1 MTRYTPV
8 DDAVFPT
15 AKWHQAINYMSALTP
30 WWASFISKFHIKP
43 TSNIGGIV
51 LNKDLD
57 AFVDPIY
64 IHRTPLP
71 VIASRMEYACE
82 HASRRMDLRLTI
94 DKNHHESSRLAQ
106 MAKSMEIYDSMQEV
120 RAQTNYPDFRREIL
134 HAFGPD
140 AENHLGKIT
149 IPPIPDGAVTPQNW
163 GLPPLQAAETYYQL
177 LKDIDKAL
185 KQALPPAEN
194 PEDTQEDKT
203 RTTNPGGTGNESDD
217 TEKNLADNPDN
228 ARGSDDEQPQS
239 QEPHEEGQE
248 ENHADNN
255 PSPNDQQPVPD
266 PGVQED
272 GAETKAGNRNDGE
285 SGAGS
290 ADTKST
296 NGGDAEASGSDAAAS
311 DTTNLGGEPNDNT
324 TPQEDTGGNSTTNPG
339 MPGAPGTN
347 NDGGEH
353 GTDDTGNQQAE
364 NNNRD
369 TSGQSNSEGAQG
381 QDDDPSGESPEEGQ
395 SETPDGQAGA
405 SGDIGG
411 SNGAPGSADT
421 HSGSGSP
428 NSGGASNSVG
438 GGADTNTGNNTGA
451 GEPQAGQGQPTPPGN
466 DAAGA
471 PGVDGVP
478 DMLQGSSSIMERL
491 AETATNETWFD
502 ATNHDDLKHD
512 YAHPGAERQPSEMEF
527 NEVIKELTEDIKKAA
542 TSISGGGTGRPSET
556 VTQWAIK
563 ELKKSK
569 THWTRQLNRIISRAA
584 SGAIMNGQT
593 DMTYAKRNLNQQE
606 GMPLMMGMVTYA
618 PEYTVLI
625 DASPSMIPHMETTIA
640 ECVNI
645 VQSVM
650 RIHATPITFAVAD
663 TEVRYVEQSINPFKK
678 GMDQN
683 RWATTYFGGTD
694 LGHIITETL
703 TKGIKYKRRRYPK
716 PQLAIIV
723 TDCLF
728 EWPEPEKTKLPH
740 KYANVIVAS
749 TLPMEKLTKGR
760 ATGFTFP
767 KWLQEGKNFIEIGDG
782 I

>member
-1 MTRYTPV
+1 MTSYTPV

-57 AFVDPIY
+57 AFVDPVY
-64 IHRTPLP
+64 IHKTPLP

-94 DKNHHESSRLAQ
+94 DKNHHEMSRLAQ

-185 KQALPPAEN
+185 KQAPPPAEK
-194 PEDTQEDKT
+194 PEDTQEDKP
-203 RTTNPGGTGNESDD
+203 RTTNPGGTGDEGDN
-217 TEKNLADNPDN
+217 TEETPADNPNSAADSTD
-228 ARGSDDEQPQS
+228 RQPP
-239 QEPHEEGQE
+239 QESHKEGQE
-248 ENHADNN
+248 ENHTGDN
-255 PSPNDQQPVPD
+255 PPPGAQQPVPD

-272 GAETKAGNRNDGE
+272 GAETKAGTGNNEGSGE
-285 SGAGS
+285 GANTTGG
-290 ADTKST
+290 A
-296 NGGDAEASGSDAAAS
+296 NGGDDEDSDGATPAS
-311 DTTNLGGEPNDNT
+311 DTGGTGETGEPNDNPT
-324 TPQEDTGGNSTTNPG
+324 SSD

-364 NNNRD
+364 NNNGD
-369 TSGQSNSEGAQG
+369 ASGQSNSEGVQG
-381 QDDDPSGESPEEGQ
+381 QDGDPSGESSEGGQ

-405 SGDIGG
+405 SGDVGG
-411 SNGAPGSADT
+411 PDGAPGSADT
-421 HSGSGSP
+421 QQGP
-428 NSGGASNSVG
+428 NSVG
-438 GGADTNTGNNTGA
+438 GGADTNTGNNTGTN
-451 GEPQAGQGQPTPPGN
+451 EPQTGQGQPAPPGS
-466 DAAGA
+466 DATGA
-471 PGVDGVP
+471 PGANGVP
-478 DMLQGSSSIMERL
+478 DMLQGSGSIMERL

-542 TSISGGGTGRPSET
+542 TSISGGGAGRPSET

-584 SGAIMNGQT
+584 AGAIMNGQT

-760 ATGFTFP
+760 ATGFAFP

>member
-57 AFVDPIY
+57 AFVDPVY

-71 VIASRMEYACE
+71 IIASRMEYACE
-82 HASRRMDLRLTI
+82 HASRRMDLRLAI

-120 RAQTNYPDFRREIL
+120 RAQTNYPDFKREIL
-134 HAFGPD
+134 HVFGPD

-163 GLPPLQAAETYYQL
+163 GLPPLQSAETYYQL

-185 KQALPPAEN
+185 KQAPPPAEN
-194 PEDTQEDKT
+194 PEETQEDKPH
-203 RTTNPGGTGNESDD
+203 TTNPSGTGNEGNDTDD
-217 TEKNLADNPDN
+217 TPADNPDN
-228 ARGSDDEQPQS
+228 TTGSDDEQSQS
-239 QEPHEEGQE
+239 QETHEEGQE
-248 ENHADNN
+248 ENHTGDNTP
-255 PSPNDQQPVPD
+255 PSEQQPVPD

-272 GAETKAGNRNDGE
+272 GAETKAGTGDNEERGE
-285 SGAGS
+285 GTSNT
-290 ADTKST
+290 DST
-296 NGGDAEASGSDAAAS
+296 NGGDGEASGGNVTAS
-311 DTTNLGGEPNDNT
+311 DNGGTGEPNDNIT
-324 TPQEDTGGNSTTNPG
+324 SQEDAGGDNPTSPDT
-339 MPGAPGTN
+339 PGAPGTN
-347 NDGGEH
+347 SDGGESSA
-353 GTDDTGNQQAE
+353 GDTETPQAE
-364 NNNRD
+364 NSD
-369 TSGQSNSEGAQG
+369 GETDGQSDGDGEKS
-381 QDDDPSGESPEEGQ
+381 QDGNPSGESPEEGQ
-395 SETPDGQAGA
+395 SGA
-405 SGDIGG
+405 SGNIGG
-411 SNGAPGSADT
+411 SNGTPGGVDT
-421 HSGSGSP
+421 QPGPDSTNDGGGS
-428 NSGGASNSVG
+428 NNTG
-438 GGADTNTGNNTGA
+438 GGADTSAGNNARA
-451 GEPQAGQGQPTPPGN
+451 GEPQTGQGQTTPPGN
-466 DAAGA
+466 DATGA
-471 PGVDGVP
+471 PGADGVP

-542 TSISGGGTGRPSET
+542 TSISGGGAGRPSET

-606 GMPLMMGMVTYA
+606 GMPLMMGMITYA

-694 LGHIITETL
+694 LGHIITEML

>member
-1 MTRYTPV
+1 MTSYTPV

-64 IHRTPLP
+64 IHKTPLP

-185 KQALPPAEN
+185 KQAPPPAEN
-194 PEDTQEDKT
+194 PEDTQEDNP
-203 RTTNPGGTGNESDD
+203 RTTNPGGTGGEG
-217 TEKNLADNPDN
+217 DNPDSAPADKPN
-228 ARGSDDEQPQS
+228 DAAGDNDEQHPQES
-239 QEPHEEGQE
+239 HEEGQE
-248 ENHADNN
+248 ENHTGDN
-255 PSPNDQQPVPD
+255 PPPGEQQPVPD

-272 GAETKAGNRNDGE
+272 GAETKTGAGNNEGNGE
-285 SGAGS
+285 G
-290 ADTKST
+290 TNNTEST
-296 NGGDAEASGSDAAAS
+296 NSGDDEASDGATPTS
-311 DTTNLGGEPNDNT
+311 DTGGTGEPNDNT
-324 TPQEDTGGNSTTNPG
+324 TPQEGTSVNNATNPG

-364 NNNRD
+364 NNNGD

-381 QDDDPSGESPEEGQ
+381 QDGDPSGESLEGGQ
-395 SETPDGQAGA
+395 SETPDGQSGA
-405 SGDIGG
+405 SGDVGG
-411 SNGAPGSADT
+411 SNGTPGSADT
-421 HSGSGSP
+421 QPGPGSP
-428 NSGGASNSVG
+428 NSGGAPNSAG
-438 GGADTNTGNNTGA
+438 GSSDTNTGNNTGA
-451 GEPQAGQGQPTPPGN
+451 SEPQAGQGHPTQPGN
-466 DAAGA
+466 DATGTPGA
-471 PGVDGVP
+471 DSVP

-542 TSISGGGTGRPSET
+542 TSISGGGAGRPSET

-694 LGHIITETL
+694 LGHIITEML

-728 EWPEPEKTKLPH
+728 EWPEPEKTKLPN

>member
-1 MTRYTPV
+1 MTSYTPV

-15 AKWHQAINYMSALTP
+15 DKWHQAINYMSALTP

-57 AFVDPIY
+57 AFVDPTY
-64 IHRTPLP
+64 IHKTPLP

-94 DKNHHESSRLAQ
+94 DKNHHEMSRLAQ

-140 AENHLGKIT
+140 AENYLGKIT

-163 GLPPLQAAETYYQL
+163 GLPPLQAAEIYYQL

-185 KQALPPAEN
+185 KQAPHPAEN
-194 PEDTQEDKT
+194 PEDTQEDKP
-203 RTTNPGGTGNESDD
+203 RTTNPGGTGGEG
-217 TEKNLADNPDN
+217 DNPDSAPADKPN
-228 ARGSDDEQPQS
+228 DAAGGNDEQHPQ
-239 QEPHEEGQE
+239 ETHEEGQE
-248 ENHADNN
+248 ENHTGDN
-255 PSPNDQQPVPD
+255 PPPGEQQPVPD

-272 GAETKAGNRNDGE
+272 GAKTKTGAGNNEGSGE
-285 SGAGS
+285 GANNT
-290 ADTKST
+290 DST
-296 NGGDAEASGSDAAAS
+296 NGDGEASDGDSPAS
-311 DTTNLGGEPNDNT
+311 DTGGTGNPNDNT
-324 TPQEDTGGNSTTNPG
+324 TQQEDIGGNSTTNPG
-339 MPGAPGTN
+339 APGTN
-347 NDGGEH
+347 SDDGESDV
-353 GTDDTGNQQAE
+353 DDAENQQAE
-364 NNNRD
+364 NNNED
-369 TSGQSNSEGAQG
+369 TSGQSNSEGEQG
-381 QDDDPSGESPEEGQ
+381 KDGDPGGESLEEGQ
-395 SETPDGQAGA
+395 SETPNGQAGA
-405 SGDIGG
+405 SGDVAGG
-411 SNGAPGSADT
+411 FDNTPGGADT
-421 HSGSGSP
+421 QPGPDSP
-428 NSGGASNSVG
+428 NSGGTSNSVG
-438 GGADTNTGNNTGA
+438 GGADTNAGNNTGA
-451 GEPQAGQGQPTPPGN
+451 GEPQTGQGQPTQPGS
-466 DAAGA
+466 DTTGA

-542 TSISGGGTGRPSET
+542 TSISGGGAGRPSET

-606 GMPLMMGMVTYA
+606 GMPLMMGMITYA

-694 LGHIITETL
+694 LGHIITEML

>member
-57 AFVDPIY
+57 AFVDPVY

-71 VIASRMEYACE
+71 IIASRMEYACE
-82 HASRRMDLRLTI
+82 HASRRMDLRLAI

-120 RAQTNYPDFRREIL
+120 RAQTNYPDFKREIL
-134 HAFGPD
+134 HVFGPD

-163 GLPPLQAAETYYQL
+163 GLPPLQSAETYYQL

-185 KQALPPAEN
+185 KQAPPPAEN
-194 PEDTQEDKT
+194 PEETQEDKPH
-203 RTTNPGGTGNESDD
+203 TTNPSGTGNEGNDTDD
-217 TEKNLADNPDN
+217 TPADNPDN
-228 ARGSDDEQPQS
+228 TTGSDDEQSQS
-239 QEPHEEGQE
+239 QETHEEGQE
-248 ENHADNN
+248 ENHTGDNTP
-255 PSPNDQQPVPD
+255 PSEQQPVPD

-272 GAETKAGNRNDGE
+272 GAETKAGTGDNEERGE
-285 SGAGS
+285 GTSNT
-290 ADTKST
+290 DST
-296 NGGDAEASGSDAAAS
+296 NGGDGEASGGNVPAS
-311 DTTNLGGEPNDNT
+311 DNGGTGEPNDNIT
-324 TPQEDTGGNSTTNPG
+324 SQEDAGGDNPTSPDT
-339 MPGAPGTN
+339 PGAPGTN
-347 NDGGEH
+347 SDGGESSA
-353 GTDDTGNQQAE
+353 GDTETPQAE
-364 NNNRD
+364 NSD
-369 TSGQSNSEGAQG
+369 GETDGQSDGDGEKS
-381 QDDDPSGESPEEGQ
+381 QDGNPSGESPEEGQ
-395 SETPDGQAGA
+395 SGA
-405 SGDIGG
+405 SGNIGG
-411 SNGAPGSADT
+411 SNGTPGGVDT
-421 HSGSGSP
+421 QPGPDSTNDGGGS
-428 NSGGASNSVG
+428 NNTG
-438 GGADTNTGNNTGA
+438 GGADTSAGNNARA
-451 GEPQAGQGQPTPPGN
+451 GEPQTGQGQTTPPGN
-466 DAAGA
+466 DATGA
-471 PGVDGVP
+471 PGADGVP

-542 TSISGGGTGRPSET
+542 TSISGGGAGRPSET

-606 GMPLMMGMVTYA
+606 GMPLMMGMITYA

-694 LGHIITETL
+694 LGHIITEML

>member
-64 IHRTPLP
+64 IHKTPLP

-94 DKNHHESSRLAQ
+94 DKNHHEMSRLAQ

-134 HAFGPD
+134 HVFGPD

-185 KQALPPAEN
+185 KQAPPPAEN
-194 PEDTQEDKT
+194 PEDTQEDKP
-203 RTTNPGGTGNESDD
+203 RTPNPGGTGDEGDD
-217 TEKNLADNPDN
+217 TDSAPADNTND
-228 ARGSDDEQPQS
+228 AADSTDRQPP
-239 QEPHEEGQE
+239 QEPHKEEQE
-248 ENHADNN
+248 ENHTGENTPPDK
-255 PSPNDQQPVPD
+255 QQPVLD
-266 PGVQED
+266 QGVQED
-272 GAETKAGNRNDGE
+272 GAETKAGTGNNEGNGE
-285 SGAGS
+285 GTNNT
-290 ADTKST
+290 DST
-296 NGGDAEASGSDAAAS
+296 NGGGEVSDGATPAS
-311 DTTNLGGEPNDNT
+311 DTGGTGEPNDNT
-324 TPQEDTGGNSTTNPG
+324 TPQEKAGDNNPTSPD

-347 NDGGEH
+347 NDGGKH

-364 NNNRD
+364 NNNGD
-369 TSGQSNSEGAQG
+369 TGGQSNSEGAQG
-381 QDDDPSGESPEEGQ
+381 QDGDPSGESLEEGQ

-405 SGDIGG
+405 SGDVGG
-411 SNGAPGSADT
+411 SNSAPGSADT
-421 HSGSGSP
+421 QPGSGSP

-438 GGADTNTGNNTGA
+438 GGADTSAGNNTGA
-451 GEPQAGQGQPTPPGN
+451 GEPQAGQGQPAPPGS
-466 DAAGA
+466 DAAGV
-471 PGVDGVP
+471 PGADGVP

-542 TSISGGGTGRPSET
+542 TSISGGGAGRPSET

-694 LGHIITETL
+694 LGHIITEML

-728 EWPEPEKTKLPH
+728 EWPEPEKTKLPN

-760 ATGFTFP
+760 ATGFAFP

>member
-1 MTRYTPV
+1 MPGAA
-8 DDAVFPT
+8 DP
-15 AKWHQAINYMSALTP
+15 
-30 WWASFISKFHIKP
+30 
-43 TSNIGGIV
+43 
-51 LNKDLD
+51 NKD
-57 AFVDPIY
+57 
-64 IHRTPLP
+64 
-71 VIASRMEYACE
+71 
-82 HASRRMDLRLTI
+82 
-94 DKNHHESSRLAQ
+94 
-106 MAKSMEIYDSMQEV
+106 
-120 RAQTNYPDFRREIL
+120 
-134 HAFGPD
+134 G
-140 AENHLGKIT
+140 
-149 IPPIPDGAVTPQNW
+149 
-163 GLPPLQAAETYYQL
+163 
-177 LKDIDKAL
+177 
-185 KQALPPAEN
+185 
-194 PEDTQEDKT
+194 
-203 RTTNPGGTGNESDD
+203 
-217 TEKNLADNPDN
+217 
-228 ARGSDDEQPQS
+228 
-239 QEPHEEGQE
+239 
-248 ENHADNN
+248 
-255 PSPNDQQPVPD
+255 
-266 PGVQED
+266 
-272 GAETKAGNRNDGE
+272 GE
-285 SGAGS
+285 SGV
-290 ADTKST
+290 ADS
-296 NGGDAEASGSDAAAS
+296 E
-311 DTTNLGGEPNDNT
+311 
-324 TPQEDTGGNSTTNPG
+324 TP
-339 MPGAPGTN
+339 
-347 NDGGEH
+347 
-353 GTDDTGNQQAE
+353 QAE
-364 NNNRD
+364 NNNGG

-381 QDDDPSGESPEEGQ
+381 QDGEPSGESLEEGQ
-395 SETPDGQAGA
+395 SEIPDGQAGA
-405 SGDIGG
+405 SGDVGG
-411 SNGAPGSADT
+411 SDSAPGGADT
-421 HSGSGSP
+421 QPGTDSP
-428 NSGGASNSVG
+428 NSGGTSNSVG
-438 GGADTNTGNNTGA
+438 GGADTNAGNNTGA
-451 GEPQAGQGQPTPPGN
+451 SEPQTGQGQPTPPGS
-466 DAAGA
+466 DATSA

-542 TSISGGGTGRPSET
+542 TSISGGGAGRPSET

-728 EWPEPEKTKLPH
+728 EWPEPEKTKLPN

-760 ATGFTFP
+760 ATGFAFP

>member
-1 MTRYTPV
+1 MTSYTPV

-64 IHRTPLP
+64 IHRTSLP

-94 DKNHHESSRLAQ
+94 DKNHHEMSRLAQ

-185 KQALPPAEN
+185 KQAPPPAEN
-194 PEDTQEDKT
+194 PEDTQEDKP
-203 RTTNPGGTGNESDD
+203 RTTNPGGTGGEGDD
-217 TEKNLADNPDN
+217 TDSAPADNTN
-228 ARGSDDEQPQS
+228 GAAGGNDEQHPQ
-239 QEPHEEGQE
+239 ETHEEGQE
-248 ENHADNN
+248 ENHAGDN
-255 PSPNDQQPVPD
+255 PSHGERQPVLD

-272 GAETKAGNRNDGE
+272 GAETKAGTGDNEGSGE
-285 SGAGS
+285 GVNTTGG
-290 ADTKST
+290 T
-296 NGGDAEASGSDAAAS
+296 NGGDDEPSDGDSPASDAGGTGNPTS
-311 DTTNLGGEPNDNT
+311 PDT
-324 TPQEDTGGNSTTNPG
+324 
-339 MPGAPGTN
+339 PGAPGTN
-347 NDGGEH
+347 GDGGES
-353 GTDDTGNQQAE
+353 GVDDAKNQQTE
-364 NNNRD
+364 
-369 TSGQSNSEGAQG
+369 SGDGATGGQPDSGGEQG
-381 QDDDPSGESPEEGQ
+381 QDGDPSEESLEEGQ
-395 SETPDGQAGA
+395 SETPDGQAG
-405 SGDIGG
+405 DIGG
-411 SNGAPGSADT
+411 SNGTPGSADT
-421 HSGSGSP
+421 QPGPGGP

-438 GGADTNTGNNTGA
+438 GGADISAGNNTGA
-451 GEPQAGQGQPTPPGN
+451 GEPQTGQEQPAQPGS
-466 DAAGA
+466 DTAGA
-471 PGVDGVP
+471 PGADGVP
-478 DMLQGSSSIMERL
+478 DILQGSSSIMERL

-542 TSISGGGTGRPSET
+542 TSISGGGAGRPSET

>member
-1 MTRYTPV
+1 
-8 DDAVFPT
+8 
-15 AKWHQAINYMSALTP
+15 
-30 WWASFISKFHIKP
+30 
-43 TSNIGGIV
+43 
-51 LNKDLD
+51 
-57 AFVDPIY
+57 
-64 IHRTPLP
+64 
-71 VIASRMEYACE
+71 
-82 HASRRMDLRLTI
+82 
-94 DKNHHESSRLAQ
+94 

-140 AENHLGKIT
+140 AESHLGKIT

-194 PEDTQEDKT
+194 PEDTQEDKP
-203 RTTNPGGTGNESDD
+203 RTTNPGGTSDEGD
-217 TEKNLADNPDN
+217 NTDSAPADNPDD
-228 ARGSDDEQPQS
+228 AEDSTDRQHP

-248 ENHADNN
+248 ENHTGDN
-255 PSPNDQQPVPD
+255 PSPSEQQPVPD

-285 SGAGS
+285 GGEGS
-290 ADTKST
+290 ADTKSA
-296 NGGDAEASGSDAAAS
+296 NGGDEASGSDDTVS
-311 DTTNLGGEPNDNT
+311 DTGGTGDEPNDNT
-324 TPQEDTGGNSTTNPG
+324 TPQEDTGDNNPTSPDA
-339 MPGAPGTN
+339 PGAPGTN

-364 NNNRD
+364 NNNGD

-381 QDDDPSGESPEEGQ
+381 QDGDPSGESLEEGQ
-395 SETPDGQAGA
+395 SATPDGQAGA
-405 SGDIGG
+405 SGDVGG
-411 SNGAPGSADT
+411 SNGTPGSADT
-421 HSGSGSP
+421 QPGPGGP
-428 NSGGASNSVG
+428 NIGGASNSVG
-438 GGADTNTGNNTGA
+438 GGADTNAGNNTGTN
-451 GEPQAGQGQPTPPGN
+451 EPQTGQGQPAPPGS
-466 DAAGA
+466 DATGA
-471 PGVDGVP
+471 PGADGVP

-542 TSISGGGTGRPSET
+542 TSISGGGAGRPSET

-760 ATGFTFP
+760 ATGFAFP

>member
-1 MTRYTPV
+1 MTSYTPV

-64 IHRTPLP
+64 IHKTPLP

-94 DKNHHESSRLAQ
+94 DKNHHEMSRLAQ

-185 KQALPPAEN
+185 KQTPPPAEN

-203 RTTNPGGTGNESDD
+203 RTTNPGGAGNEGDD
-217 TEKNLADNPDN
+217 TDETSSDNPDN

-272 GAETKAGNRNDGE
+272 GAETKTGTGNNDG
-285 SGAGS
+285 SGEGKNNT
-290 ADTKST
+290 DST
-296 NGGDAEASGSDAAAS
+296 NGDGEASGSGAPAS
-311 DTTNLGGEPNDNT
+311 DTGGTGNPNDNT
-324 TPQEDTGGNSTTNPG
+324 TQQEDVGGNSPTNPG
-339 MPGAPGTN
+339 MPGAADPN
-347 NDGGEH
+347 KDGGAS
-353 GTDDTGNQQAE
+353 GVDDSETPQAE
-364 NNNRD
+364 NNGD

-381 QDDDPSGESPEEGQ
+381 QDGDPSGESLEEEQ

-405 SGDIGG
+405 SGDGGG
-411 SNGAPGSADT
+411 SNGTPGSADT
-421 HSGSGSP
+421 QPGPDSP
-428 NSGGASNSVG
+428 NSEETSNSVE
-438 GGADTNTGNNTGA
+438 GGADTNAGNNTGA
-451 GEPQAGQGQPTPPGN
+451 GEPQAGGS
-466 DAAGA
+466 DATGA

-542 TSISGGGTGRPSET
+542 TSISGGGAGRPSET

-645 VQSVM
+645 VQSAM

>member
-1 MTRYTPV
+1 MTSYTPV

-64 IHRTPLP
+64 IHKTPLP

-185 KQALPPAEN
+185 KQAPPPAEN
-194 PEDTQEDKT
+194 PEDTQEDNP
-203 RTTNPGGTGNESDD
+203 RTTNPGGTGNEGDD
-217 TEKNLADNPDN
+217 TDDTPVDNPDN
-228 ARGSDDEQPQS
+228 ARGSDNEQSQS
-239 QEPHEEGQE
+239 QESHEEGQE
-248 ENHADNN
+248 ENHTGDNTP
-255 PSPNDQQPVPD
+255 PSEQQPVPD

-272 GAETKAGNRNDGE
+272 GAKTKAGTGNNEGNGE
-285 SGAGS
+285 GTNNTESANGGAGEVS
-290 ADTKST
+290 GS
-296 NGGDAEASGSDAAAS
+296 DAEASGNGG
-311 DTTNLGGEPNDNT
+311 TGGEPDDNT
-324 TPQEDTGGNSTTNPG
+324 TTNPN

-347 NDGGEH
+347 NDGGKH
-353 GTDDTGNQQAE
+353 DTDDTGNRQAE
-364 NNNRD
+364 NNNGD

-381 QDDDPSGESPEEGQ
+381 QDGDPGGESLEEGQ
-395 SETPDGQAGA
+395 SATPDGQT
-405 SGDIGG
+405 G
-411 SNGAPGSADT
+411 SNGTPGSADAQP
-421 HSGSGSP
+421 GSGSP

-438 GGADTNTGNNTGA
+438 GGADTNAGNNTGA
-451 GEPQAGQGQPTPPGN
+451 GEPQAGQGQPTQPGS
-466 DAAGA
+466 DATGA
-471 PGVDGVP
+471 PDVDGVP
-478 DMLQGSSSIMERL
+478 DMLQGSGSIMERL

-542 TSISGGGTGRPSET
+542 TSISGGGAGRPSET

-569 THWTRQLNRIISRAA
+569 THWTRQLDRIISRAA

-782 I
+782 F

>member
-64 IHRTPLP
+64 IHKTPLP

-185 KQALPPAEN
+185 KQAPPPAEN
-194 PEDTQEDKT
+194 PEDTQEEKP
-203 RTTNPGGTGNESDD
+203 RITNPGGTGGEGDNPDSAP
-217 TEKNLADNPDN
+217 ADNPDN
-228 ARGSDDEQPQS
+228 ARSSDDEQSQS
-239 QEPHEEGQE
+239 QETHKEGQE
-248 ENHADNN
+248 ENHTDNN

-272 GAETKAGNRNDGE
+272 GAETKAG
-285 SGAGS
+285 AGNNEERREGTS
-290 ADTKST
+290 TTEST
-296 NGGDAEASGSDAAAS
+296 NGGAGEASGGDTIAS
-311 DTTNLGGEPNDNT
+311 DNGGTGEPNDNT
-324 TPQEDTGGNSTTNPG
+324 NPQEDTGDNNPTSPN
-339 MPGAPGTN
+339 MPGAPGAN
-347 NDGGEH
+347 NDGGES
-353 GTDDTGNQQAE
+353 GVDDSETPQAE
-364 NNNRD
+364 NNNGD
-369 TSGQSNSEGAQG
+369 TSGQYSSNDAQG
-381 QDDDPSGESPEEGQ
+381 QDGDPSRESPEEGQ
-395 SETPDGQAGA
+395 SGTPDGQAGA
-405 SGDIGG
+405 SGNVGG
-411 SNGAPGSADT
+411 SDSAPGADAQPGP
-421 HSGSGSP
+421 GST
-428 NSGGASNSVG
+428 NGGGVSNNTG
-438 GGADTNTGNNTGA
+438 GGADTSAGNNAGA

-466 DAAGA
+466 DDAGA
-471 PGVDGVP
+471 PGADGVP
-478 DMLQGSSSIMERL
+478 DMLQGSSSIMDRL

-527 NEVIKELTEDIKKAA
+527 KELTEDIKKAA
-542 TSISGGGTGRPSET
+542 TSISGGGAGRPSET

-694 LGHIITETL
+694 LGHIITEML

-782 I
+782 F

>member
-57 AFVDPIY
+57 AFVDPTY
-64 IHRTPLP
+64 IHKTPLP

-94 DKNHHESSRLAQ
+94 DKNHHEMSRLAQ
-106 MAKSMEIYDSMQEV
+106 MAKSMEIYDSMQQV
-120 RAQTNYPDFRREIL
+120 RAQTNYPDFKREIL

-185 KQALPPAEN
+185 KQAPPPAEN
-194 PEDTQEDKT
+194 PEDTQEDKP
-203 RTTNPGGTGNESDD
+203 RTTSPGGTGDEG
-217 TEKNLADNPDN
+217 DNTNDAAGGN
-228 ARGSDDEQPQS
+228 DEQHPQES
-239 QEPHEEGQE
+239 HEEGQE
-248 ENHADNN
+248 ENHTGDD
-255 PSPNDQQPVPD
+255 PSRSEQQPVPD

-272 GAETKAGNRNDGE
+272 GAETKTGTGNNEGSGE
-285 SGAGS
+285 GANTTGG
-290 ADTKST
+290 A
-296 NGGDAEASGSDAAAS
+296 NGGDDESSDGDTPAS
-311 DTTNLGGEPNDNT
+311 DTGDTGEPNDST
-324 TPQEDTGGNSTTNPG
+324 TPQEKAGGNNPTSPD

-347 NDGGEH
+347 DDGGES
-353 GTDDTGNQQAE
+353 GIDDAENQQAE
-364 NNNRD
+364 NSD
-369 TSGQSNSEGAQG
+369 AATGGQPDSGGEKG
-381 QDDDPSGESPEEGQ
+381 QDGNPSGESSEGEQ
-395 SETPDGQAGA
+395 PETPDGQDSA
-405 SGDIGG
+405 SGG
-411 SNGAPGSADT
+411 SNNAF
-421 HSGSGSP
+421 
-428 NSGGASNSVG
+428 GGADAQSTSPYPSNPNDAG
-438 GGADTNTGNNTGA
+438 GGAGTSTGDNAGA
-451 GEPQAGQGQPTPPGN
+451 GEPQTGQGQPTQPGN
-466 DAAGA
+466 DTTGA
-471 PGVDGVP
+471 PGADGVP
-478 DMLQGSSSIMERL
+478 DMLQGSGSIMERL

-542 TSISGGGTGRPSET
+542 TSISGGGAGRPSET

-569 THWTRQLNRIISRAA
+569 THWTRQLNKIISRAA

-760 ATGFTFP
+760 ATGFAFP

>member
-1 MTRYTPV
+1 M
-8 DDAVFPT
+8 
-15 AKWHQAINYMSALTP
+15 
-30 WWASFISKFHIKP
+30 
-43 TSNIGGIV
+43 
-51 LNKDLD
+51 
-57 AFVDPIY
+57 
-64 IHRTPLP
+64 
-71 VIASRMEYACE
+71 
-82 HASRRMDLRLTI
+82 
-94 DKNHHESSRLAQ
+94 
-106 MAKSMEIYDSMQEV
+106 
-120 RAQTNYPDFRREIL
+120 
-134 HAFGPD
+134 
-140 AENHLGKIT
+140 
-149 IPPIPDGAVTPQNW
+149 
-163 GLPPLQAAETYYQL
+163 
-177 LKDIDKAL
+177 
-185 KQALPPAEN
+185 
-194 PEDTQEDKT
+194 
-203 RTTNPGGTGNESDD
+203 TGN
-217 TEKNLADNPDN
+217 
-228 ARGSDDEQPQS
+228 PQ

-255 PSPNDQQPVPD
+255 PSSNDQQPVPD

-272 GAETKAGNRNDGE
+272 GAETKAGAGNNDG
-285 SGAGS
+285 SGEGKN
-290 ADTKST
+290 DTDST
-296 NGGDAEASGSDAAAS
+296 NGGDEAPGSDASVS
-311 DTTNLGGEPNDNT
+311 DTGGTGEPTDNT
-324 TPQEDTGGNSTTNPG
+324 TPQEGTSVNNATNPG

-347 NDGGEH
+347 SDGGES
-353 GTDDTGNQQAE
+353 GVDDAETPQAE
-364 NNNRD
+364 NNNGD

-381 QDDDPSGESPEEGQ
+381 QDDDPNRESLEEGQ
-395 SETPDGQAGA
+395 SETPNGQAGA
-405 SGDIGG
+405 SGDVGG
-411 SNGAPGSADT
+411 SNGTPGSADT
-421 HSGSGSP
+421 QPGPGSP
-428 NSGGASNSVG
+428 NSGGAPNSVG
-438 GGADTNTGNNTGA
+438 GGADTNAGNNTGA
-451 GEPQAGQGQPTPPGN
+451 GEQQTGQGQTTPPES
-466 DAAGA
+466 DATSA
-471 PGVDGVP
+471 PGADGVP

-542 TSISGGGTGRPSET
+542 TSISGGGAGRPSET

-625 DASPSMIPHMETTIA
+625 DASPSMITHMETTIA

-694 LGHIITETL
+694 LGHVITEML

-728 EWPEPEKTKLPH
+728 
-740 KYANVIVAS
+740 
-749 TLPMEKLTKGR
+749 
-760 ATGFTFP
+760 
-767 KWLQEGKNFIEIGDG
+767 
-782 I
+782 

>member
-64 IHRTPLP
+64 IHKTPLP

-94 DKNHHESSRLAQ
+94 DKNHHEMSRLAQ

-134 HAFGPD
+134 HVFGPD

-163 GLPPLQAAETYYQL
+163 GLPPLQSAETYYQL

-185 KQALPPAEN
+185 KQAPPPVEN
-194 PEDTQEDKT
+194 PEDTQEDKP
-203 RTTNPGGTGNESDD
+203 RTTNPRGTGNEGGD
-217 TEKNLADNPDN
+217 TDNTPADNPDSTT
-228 ARGSDDEQPQS
+228 GSDDEQSQS

-248 ENHADNN
+248 ENRTGDN
-255 PSPNDQQPVPD
+255 PSRSERKPVSD

-272 GAETKAGNRNDGE
+272 GAETKT
-285 SGAGS
+285 GAGDNEGS
-290 ADTKST
+290 GEGT
-296 NGGDAEASGSDAAAS
+296 NNTDGTNRGDEASDGDASVS
-311 DTTNLGGEPNDNT
+311 DTGGTGNPNDNIT
-324 TPQEDTGGNSTTNPG
+324 QQEGTGGNSTTN
-339 MPGAPGTN
+339 PGAPGTN

-353 GTDDTGNQQAE
+353 GVDDAGNQQSE
-364 NNNRD
+364 NSD
-369 TSGQSNSEGAQG
+369 EATGGQSNSEGAQG
-381 QDDDPSGESPEEGQ
+381 QDSDPSRESLEEGQ

-405 SGDIGG
+405 SGDVGG
-411 SNGAPGSADT
+411 SNGTPGSADT
-421 HSGSGSP
+421 QPGPGSP
-428 NSGGASNSVG
+428 NSGGESNSVG
-438 GGADTNTGNNTGA
+438 GGAGTNTGNNTGA
-451 GEPQAGQGQPTPPGN
+451 GEPQTGQGQPTPPGS
-466 DAAGA
+466 DATGA
-471 PGVDGVP
+471 PGADGVP

-542 TSISGGGTGRPSET
+542 TSISGGGAGRPSET

-694 LGHIITETL
+694 LGHIITEML

-728 EWPEPEKTKLPH
+728 EWPEPEKTKLPN

>member
-30 WWASFISKFHIKP
+30 WWGSFISKFHIKP

-64 IHRTPLP
+64 IHKTPLP

-94 DKNHHESSRLAQ
+94 DKNHHEMSRLAQ

-185 KQALPPAEN
+185 KQAPPPAEN
-194 PEDTQEDKT
+194 PEDTQEDKP
-203 RTTNPGGTGNESDD
+203 RTTNPGGTGGEGDD
-217 TEKNLADNPDN
+217 TDDTPADNPDN
-228 ARGSDDEQPQS
+228 ARGSDDEQSQS
-239 QEPHEEGQE
+239 QETHEEGQE
-248 ENHADNN
+248 ENHTDNN
-255 PSPNDQQPVPD
+255 PPSNNQKPVPD

-272 GAETKAGNRNDGE
+272 GAETKAGAGNNEERGE
-285 SGAGS
+285 E
-290 ADTKST
+290 T
-296 NGGDAEASGSDAAAS
+296 NGG
-311 DTTNLGGEPNDNT
+311 
-324 TPQEDTGGNSTTNPG
+324 TGGNNTTS
-339 MPGAPGTN
+339 
-347 NDGGEH
+347 H
-353 GTDDTGNQQAE
+353 DTP
-364 NNNRD
+364 
-369 TSGQSNSEGAQG
+369 GAQG
-381 QDDDPSGESPEEGQ
+381 QDGNPTGESPEEGQ

-405 SGDIGG
+405 SGDVGS
-411 SNGAPGSADT
+411 SNGIPGSANT
-421 HSGSGSP
+421 QTSPGSP
-428 NSGGASNSVG
+428 NSGVGSNSTG
-438 GGADTNTGNNTGA
+438 GGADTSAGNNTGA
-451 GEPQAGQGQPTPPGN
+451 GEPQTGQGQPTPPGK
-466 DAAGA
+466 DATGA

-478 DMLQGSSSIMERL
+478 EMLQGSSSIMERL

-542 TSISGGGTGRPSET
+542 TSISGGGAGRPSET

-606 GMPLMMGMVTYA
+606 GMPLMMGMITYA

-625 DASPSMIPHMETTIA
+625 DASPSMSPQMETTIA

-694 LGHIITETL
+694 LGHIITEML

>member
-1 MTRYTPV
+1 MTSYTPV

-43 TSNIGGIV
+43 TSSIGGIV

-64 IHRTPLP
+64 IHKTPLP

-94 DKNHHESSRLAQ
+94 DKNHHEISRLAQ

-185 KQALPPAEN
+185 KQAPPPAEN
-194 PEDTQEDKT
+194 PEDTQEDKP
-203 RTTNPGGTGNESDD
+203 RTTNPGGTGGEGDD
-217 TEKNLADNPDN
+217 TDDTSSDTPDG
-228 ARGSDDEQPQS
+228 AAGSNDRQHP

-248 ENHADNN
+248 ENNTGDN
-255 PSPNDQQPVPD
+255 PPHSEQQPVPD

-272 GAETKAGNRNDGE
+272 GAETKAGTGSDEGSGE
-285 SGAGS
+285 GANTTGS
-290 ADTKST
+290 A
-296 NGGDAEASGSDAAAS
+296 NGGDEASGGDSPVS
-311 DTTNLGGEPNDNT
+311 DTGGTGNLNDST
-324 TPQEDTGGNSTTNPG
+324 TPQEDVGGNNATSPG
-339 MPGAPGTN
+339 MPGAPDTN
-347 NDGGEH
+347 SSGGES
-353 GTDDTGNQQAE
+353 GVEDARNQQTE
-364 NNNRD
+364 SGDGD
-369 TSGQSNSEGAQG
+369 TSGQSNSAGAQG
-381 QDDDPSGESPEEGQ
+381 QDSDPSGESLEEGQ

-405 SGDIGG
+405 SGDGGG
-411 SNGAPGSADT
+411 SNGTPGSADT
-421 HSGSGSP
+421 QPGPGSH

-438 GGADTNTGNNTGA
+438 GGADTNSGNNTGA
-451 GEPQAGQGQPTPPGN
+451 GEPQTGQGHPTQPGN

-471 PGVDGVP
+471 PGADGVP

-542 TSISGGGTGRPSET
+542 TSISGGGAGRPSET

-694 LGHIITETL
+694 LGHIITEML

>member
-1 MTRYTPV
+1 MTSYTPV

-64 IHRTPLP
+64 IHKTPLP

-94 DKNHHESSRLAQ
+94 DKNHHEMSRLAQ

-163 GLPPLQAAETYYQL
+163 GLPTLQAAETYYQL

-185 KQALPPAEN
+185 KQAPPPAEN
-194 PEDTQEDKT
+194 PEDTQEDKP
-203 RTTNPGGTGNESDD
+203 RTTNPGGAGGEGDD
-217 TEKNLADNPDN
+217 TDETSSDNPDN
-228 ARGSDDEQPQS
+228 TTGSDDEQSQS
-239 QEPHEEGQE
+239 QETHKEGQE
-248 ENHADNN
+248 ENHTDNN

-272 GAETKAGNRNDGE
+272 GAETKAG
-285 SGAGS
+285 AGNNEERREGTS
-290 ADTKST
+290 TTEST
-296 NGGDAEASGSDAAAS
+296 NGGAGEASGGDTTAS
-311 DTTNLGGEPNDNT
+311 DNGGTSEPNDNT
-324 TPQEDTGGNSTTNPG
+324 NPQEDTGDNNPTSPN
-339 MPGAPGTN
+339 MPGAPGAN
-347 NDGGEH
+347 NDGGGSSAGDTETPQEENSD
-353 GTDDTGNQQAE
+353 GETDVHPDGDSAP
-364 NNNRD
+364 
-369 TSGQSNSEGAQG
+369 G
-381 QDDDPSGESPEEGQ
+381 QDGNPSGGSPEEGQ
-395 SETPDGQAGA
+395 PGTPDGQAGA
-405 SGDIGG
+405 NGDIK
-411 SNGAPGSADT
+411 
-421 HSGSGSP
+421 GSGGTSSGEDAQPGPGIP
-428 NSGGASNSVG
+428 NSGGGSNNTG
-438 GGADTNTGNNTGA
+438 GGADTSAGNNTGT
-451 GEPQAGQGQPTPPGN
+451 GEPQTGQGQPAQPGN
-466 DAAGA
+466 DATSA
-471 PGVDGVP
+471 PGADGVP

-542 TSISGGGTGRPSET
+542 TSISGGGAGRPSET

-694 LGHIITETL
+694 LGHIITEML

-782 I
+782 F